1 MTDFLLLS
9 ADDDQLLQFLANHH
23 VVTSSR
29 WCEQCFE
36 SCRRDVGRKLII
48 CDKRLLMH
56 IVVVG
61 RGVGGTAE
69 VCSLT
74 LGSLRFICL
83 SGMSVG
89 STVCG
94 WFSPF
99 HGKIGRV
106 SAARSAC
113 FGSNSAVRFSV
124 VQG

>member
-1 MTDFLLLS
+1 VVRGG
-9 ADDDQLLQFLANHH
+9 ANNVSSHV
-23 VVTSSR
+23 VVTSVENYS
-29 WCEQCFE
+29 
-36 SCRRDVGRKLII
+36 SATSVI
-48 CDKRLLMH
+48 RLSMH

-61 RGVGGTAE
+61 RGVVGTAE

-74 LGSLRFICL
+74 LGLLMFVCL

-99 HGKIGRV
+99 RGKISLCGKLGSVRIQSSIGLV

-113 FGSNSAVRFSV
+113 FGSNSVVRFSV

>member
-1 MTDFLLLS
+1 MVRGG
-9 ADDDQLLQFLANHH
+9 ANNVSSHV
-23 VVTSSR
+23 VVTSVENYS
-29 WCEQCFE
+29 
-36 SCRRDVGRKLII
+36 SATSVI
-48 CDKRLLMH
+48 RLSMH

-61 RGVGGTAE
+61 RGVVGTAE

-113 FGSNSAVRFSV
+113 FGSNSVVRFSV